1 MVLLSSRELI
11 LIRARKWAGWAPK
24 EKAARRIL
32 YNGLKRDLEGP
43 VGLMLDKLRMPRGRA
58 TNRKGHKLGRCR
70 VQILLIRPCQD
81 KRRIK
86 LAPRIVFL
94 ILKNNITK
102 IKKFKARLNSETK

>member
-1 MVLLSSRELI
+1 VGR
-11 LIRARKWAGWAPK
+11 APK
-24 EKAARRIL
+24 EKAVRRIL

-43 VGLMLDKLRMPRGRA
+43 VRLISDKLRMLRGQL

-86 LAPRIVFL
+86 LVPRIVFL

-102 IKKFKARLNSETK
+102 IRKFKARLNSETKWSIQKAPKIS